1 MESSLRRG
9 LFPCSMMSCRSL
21 GQRARKPWLQ
31 DVELHA
37 RHDSGVKIKERML
50 YYDIQKAPCRSDIRM
65 YVAFDGKESTQEHSE
80 LPSAYPV
87 PPRPPEETNVW
98 TEEMY
103 ATLDVPRRIFC
114 NRSLNMS
121 SIRCIGFDMDYT
133 LASYKPET
141 FESLAHE
148 QTVKK
153 LVKHFGYPEAL
164 YDLTFD
170 YKYMARGLVIDKERG
185 NILKVDRHK
194 YVKLAHHGFRSLTRE
209 ERMQEY
215 NSSGRQYDFEEPGFA
230 LIDTLFSLAEAHLFM
245 QLVEMMDS
253 DEPGFPKNK
262 TYADLYREVRG
273 AVDLCH
279 RDGSIKKQVAKEPG
293 KYLYSDPGIVTVLEM
308 MRQSGKKVF
317 LATNSLYDYTDV
329 VMNWL
334 IEGKVGKDRDGGWLS
349 YFDVVVT
356 GCGKPRFFTERKDLF
371 EVHPSTFTLMNTEGG
386 SPMIPLGEDDVP
398 NDFPVLGS
406 TAPEKCYSHVGGR
419 ARVFQGGSYLDLH
432 KMLGIRSGSEVLY
445 VGDHIYGDV
454 LRSKRDLGWRTL
466 LVIPELE
473 SEIKKLQKHSTDLEE
488 LEVLQKQRNDL
499 EDQLQRLEWMLDSNN
514 SHTSDEDGHHVEELV
529 RNLRHQNHTIQN
541 RHKKLLK
548 KYHES
553 FHPIWGQLFKTGY
566 KNSRYAHQTER
577 FACIYTS
584 HVSNLMFYSPMKNF
598 KARMDSMVHDSSSRC
613 NY

>member
-1 MESSLRRG
+1 M
-9 LFPCSMMSCRSL
+9 L
-21 GQRARKPWLQ
+21 GQRSCRYSVSGFLVSHRVSCPM
-31 DVELHA
+31 V
-37 RHDSGVKIKERML
+37 RHSSGRYVVCAHEKKSDSATH
-50 YYDIQKAPCRSDIRM
+50 Q
-65 YVAFDGKESTQEHSE
+65 HSE
-80 LPSAYPV
+80 AYPW

-98 TEEMY
+98 TEDMF
-103 ATLDVPRRIFC
+103 ATLDAHRRIFC
-114 NRSLNMS
+114 NRSLNMG
-121 SIRCIGFDMDYT
+121 SIKCIGFDMDYT

-141 FESLAHE
+141 FETLAHE

-153 LVKHFGYPEAL
+153 LVQHFGYPKSL

-170 YKYMARGLVIDKERG
+170 YTYMSRGLVIDKERG
-185 NILKVDRHK
+185 CILKVDRHK
-194 YVKLAHHGFRSLTRE
+194 YVKLAHHGFAPLTRE
-209 ERMQEY
+209 ERMAQY
-215 NSSGRQYDFEEPGFA
+215 NNSGRQFDFEEPGFA

-245 QLVEMMDS
+245 QLVEMKDS
-253 DEPGFPKNK
+253 QEPGFPANK
-262 TYADLYREVRG
+262 SYADLYREVRG

-279 RDGSIKKQVAKEPG
+279 RDGSIKKQVAKEPE
-293 KYLYSDPGIVTVLEM
+293 KYLYSDPGIVAVLDM

-317 LATNSLYDYTDV
+317 LATNSLFDYTHV

-334 IEGKVGKDRDGGWLS
+334 IQGKVGKDKDDGWLS

-371 EVHPSTFTLMNTEGG
+371 EVDPATFTLLNTEGG
-386 SPMIPLGEDDVP
+386 SPMIPLDEEDVP
-398 NDFPVLGS
+398 TGFPVLES
-406 TAPEKCYSHVGGR
+406 TAPEKCYNPTGGR

-432 KMLGIRSGSEVLY
+432 KMLGIHSGTEILY

-473 SEIKKLQKHSTDLEE
+473 TEIKKLQKYSTDLEE
-488 LEVLQKQRNDL
+488 LEVLQKQRNAL
-499 EDQLQRLEWMLDSNN
+499 EDRLQRLEWMLSSNKSSSN
-514 SHTSDEDGHHVEELV
+514 GTSDEEEHEIEELV
-529 RNLRHQNHTIQN
+529 RNLRHQNHTVQN

-598 KARMDSMVHDSSSRC
+598 KARMDSMVHDCSSKSDL
-613 NY
+613 